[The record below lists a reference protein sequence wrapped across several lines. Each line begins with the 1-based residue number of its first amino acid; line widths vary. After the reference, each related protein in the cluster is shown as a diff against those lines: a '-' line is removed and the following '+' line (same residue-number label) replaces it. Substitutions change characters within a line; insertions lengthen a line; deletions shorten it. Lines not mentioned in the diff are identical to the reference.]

1 MQKIEYDPEGRILK
15 IRFHRGKT
23 VDSEIKG
30 NLVLDYDKDGKL
42 VKVDVMEIDLE
53 DFIGIDSEIK
63 KATGSR
69 R

>member
-1 MQKIEYDPEGRILK
+1 MQKIEYDPEGKILT

-30 NLVLDYDKDGKL
+30 NLVLDYDKGGKL

-53 DFIGIDSEIK
+53 DFIAIGVELK
-63 KATGSR
+63 RAAASR
-69 R
+69 K